1 MRTRNRKSKITATGD
16 FKKILKKQKYA
27 IVGENS
33 CVQLCGWTK
42 KSILNEGFCYKEK
55 FYGIKSH
62 ECCQMSPW
70 MKCQNRC
77 LHCWRPIELDMKIE
91 GKTENPGELVENCI
105 KAQRKLLTGFGGYE
119 KTDKKKYKEAQNPK
133 QFAISL
139 IGEPTLYP
147 ELAEFILEL
156 RKQGKT
162 SFLVTN
168 GLLPEK
174 IKELEEKN
182 ALPTQLYASL
192 LYPNEEIF
200 RKITGN
206 READSWNKLNQT
218 FELLKNLK
226 TRTVI
231 RMTLIRDTNND
242 EKYLEEYAQ
251 LIKKASPLFIEI
263 KSYMAVGFSK
273 NREGMGLKAMLF
285 HEEIKDFSKS
295 LLKFL
300 PGYKFLDEKEESRVV
315 LLGEDKE
322 RMKIRN
328 NEI

>member
-16 FKKILKKQKYA
+16 FKKILKKQKYFL
-27 IVGENS
+27 VGEHS
-33 CVQLCGWTK
+33 AVQLCGWTK
-42 KSILNEGFCYKEK
+42 KSLLNGGECYKEK

-70 MKCQNRC
+70 MKCQNKC
-77 LHCWRPIELDMKIE
+77 LHCWRPIELDMKID
-91 GKTENPGELVENCI
+91 GKIEKPEELVENCI
-105 KAQRKLLTGFGGYE
+105 KAQKKLLTGFGGYKE
-119 KTDKKKYKEAQNPK
+119 TDKKKYKEAQEPS

-147 ELAEFILEL
+147 GLADFILEL

-168 GLLPEK
+168 GLQPAALK
-174 IKELEEKN
+174 KMQDGN
-182 ALPTQLYASL
+182 CLPTQLYVSL
-192 LYPNEEIF
+192 LYPDEEMF

-206 READSWNKLNQT
+206 KEADSWKKYNETL
-218 FELLKNLK
+218 ELLKSLK

-231 RMTLIRDTNND
+231 RMTLIKELNSD
-242 EKYLEEYAQ
+242 EKYLEKYAE

-273 NREGMGLKAMLF
+273 NREGMGLKKMLF
-285 HEEIKDFSKS
+285 HEEIKNFSEK

-300 PGYKFLDEKEESRVV
+300 RNYRFLDEKKESRVV
-315 LLGEDKE
+315 LLGKDRE
-322 RMKIRN
+322 RMMIKKEGI
-328 NEI
+328 